1 MKLSNLTSKDVIN
14 DTDGNKL
21 GRIQDVEIDTT
32 TGKITSIKINTG
44 FKFASFLNS
53 KSGYNVPWNR
63 IIKIGGDVIIVDI
76 DDNVPK
82 IKEDNK

>member
-1 MKLSNLTSKDVIN
+1 MKLSSLTSKDVIN

-21 GRIQDVEIDTT
+21 GRIQDAEIDTL
-32 TGKITSIKINTG
+32 TGKINSIKINSG
-44 FKFASFLNS
+44 FKFTSFLNS

-63 IIKIGGDVIIVDI
+63 IVKIGGDVIIVDI

-82 IKEDNK
+82 TKEDK

>member
-1 MKLSNLTSKDVIN
+1 MKLSSLTSKDVIN

-21 GRIQDVEIDTT
+21 GRIQDAEIDTL
-32 TGKITSIKINTG
+32 TGKINSIKINSG
-44 FKFASFLNS
+44 FKITSFLNS

-63 IIKIGGDVIIVDI
+63 IVKIGGDVIIVDI

-82 IKEDNK
+82 LKEENK